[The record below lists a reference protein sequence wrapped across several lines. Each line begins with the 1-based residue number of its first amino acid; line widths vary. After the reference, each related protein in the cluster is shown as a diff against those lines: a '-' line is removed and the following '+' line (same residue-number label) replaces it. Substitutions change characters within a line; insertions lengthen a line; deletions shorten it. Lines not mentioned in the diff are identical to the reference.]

1 MMDNEDKLREK
12 IKQVTQSRKN
22 HEAEASR
29 ANAMCRRLEGDLEAC
44 KQQLAARDKTLS
56 ILQAALDKEKETTRD
71 LTRQAQLDKVTLQ
84 QTLNENAALMQA
96 QRKIEQAGENA
107 RRNAS
112 HAEQKERQLREE
124 NEQIR
129 RENTAYREKNKE
141 LQAMLDRVQRGTQA
155 G

>member
-1 MMDNEDKLREK
+1 MDNEDKLLEK
-12 IKQVTQSRKN
+12 IKQVTQCARTIR
-22 HEAEASR
+22 APR

-124 NEQIR
+124 KSRSDMRILRIR
-129 RENTAYREKNKE
+129 RKTKSCKRCLTRA
-141 LQAMLDRVQRGTQA
+141 AGTKA